1 MIIKKQICL
10 LLAFFV
16 LLSQTTAAF
25 NVHFCNTRITAIS
38 MRSNTDNIDIEEKC
52 CAATKKNAGC
62 CHNNQIKSLKKSE
75 TVFLKSF
82 YFPSEIV
89 SLFDVFKPIWH
100 SSEIA
105 SKKVNASKYFYSS
118 NAPPLFTLNCQFV
131 FYD

>member
-16 LLSQTTAAF
+16 LLSQTIAAF
-25 NVHFCNTRITAIS
+25 NVHFCNARIAAIS
-38 MRSNTDNIDIEEKC
+38 IQSNTDNIDIEEKC
-52 CAATKKNAGC
+52 CGDTKKNAGC
-62 CHNNQIKSLKKSE
+62 CNNKVIKSLKKSE

-100 SSEIA
+100 L
-105 SKKVNASKYFYSS
+105 SKITFKKINASKYFYSS
-118 NAPPLFTLNCQFV
+118 NAPPLFTQNCQFV